1 MLRIVGGRGGG
12 RGSVTAMGGGGG
24 GRAYGDGCGSPCDDD
39 VSIAGRAGVLGCAE
53 EKALHYVLEQAIVV
67 TL

>member
-1 MLRIVGGRGGG
+1 M
-12 RGSVTAMGGGGG
+12 TAMGGGGG